1 MPLFT
6 ITTPSL
12 EKDSKGNNCLARTGI
27 IQTKHG
33 SIKTPAFIPVAT
45 KASVKAMSMEHMHD
59 MDTEILMCN
68 TYHLFLKPGEEL
80 IAKHGGLHKFMNWNK
95 PIITDSGGFQVFSL
109 GFGLLHK
116 ANKISSRLSEDEI
129 DRLEKIEEKQ
139 KKNSMLVKINENS
152 VKFRSIY
159 DGTWKELNPEISIGI
174 QHKLGADLII
184 AFDECTSPL
193 HKYDYVKESLA
204 RTHRW
209 AERCLEYHK
218 KHVSHSFDKFYNS
231 PNQFLLGVVQGGNFE
246 DLRKESA
253 EFFASRDFDAYALG
267 GFFGEDKTEMYKHV
281 RLVDEILPAGKFRH
295 LLGIGT
301 AEDIFLAV
309 EQGIDT
315 FDCNSATRVAR
326 AGYIYIQ
333 PESGGNIKNKF
344 RYRLTT
350 KKYEDDNTPLDEN
363 CDCWVCKNYT
373 KSYIRHLL
381 DAKEY
386 TGYTLASYHN
396 VYFFLK
402 LMEKIRNAIDGGRF
416 EELKKRWLGKDSN

>member
-6 ITTPSL
+6 ISH
-12 EKDSKGNNCLARTGI
+12 KSSDCKARTGI

-45 KASVKAMSMEHMHD
+45 KASVKAMTMEQ
-59 MDTEILMCN
+59 MDELGAEILMCN

-80 IAKHGGLHKFMNWNK
+80 IAKSGGLHKFMNWQK

-129 DRLEKIEEKQ
+129 SRLEDIDAKQ
-139 KKNSMLVKINENS
+139 KIKTMLVKINDDA

-193 HKYDYVKESLA
+193 HDYDYVKESLA

-209 AERCLEYHK
+209 AERCLDYHK
-218 KHVSHSFDKFYNS
+218 KNVSRSSDNS
-231 PNQFLLGVVQGGNFE
+231 PNQFLLGVIQGGNFE

-253 EFFASRDFDAYALG
+253 EFFASKEFDAYALG
-267 GFFGEDKTEMYKHV
+267 GFFGEDKKEMYKHV
-281 RLVDEILPAGKFRH
+281 GLVDDILPESKFRH

-315 FDCNSATRVAR
+315 FDCNSPTRVAR

-333 PESGGNIKNKF
+333 PESGGTVKNKF

-350 KKYEDDNTPLDEN
+350 KKYEEDNTPLDEN
-363 CDCWVCKNYT
+363 CDCWVCKTYT

-381 DAKEY
+381 DANEY

-396 VYFFLK
+396 VYFFIK
-402 LMEKIRNAIDGGRF
+402 LMEKIRKAIEEDRF
-416 EELKKRWLGKDSN
+416 EELKKEWLG